1 MKRVMLTVA
10 YDGTNY
16 HGWQLQSNGISIE
29 EVLNRCLTELLKEP
43 VQVIGA
49 SRTDSGV
56 HAFGNIAVFDTQA
69 RLPGDKFHPRKTD
82 SVKTYEYRIL
92 NEEFPNPVKRLYS
105 HFTYLPLDEKKMNEG
120 AKFLIGE
127 HDFKSFCSVNAQ
139 VESTVR
145 TIYSCEVQREGTEL
159 VIRISGG
166 GFLYNMVRIIAGTLM
181 EVGNGKYPPEAVA
194 DILKAKERTAAGPTA
209 PARGLTLISYEFPE
223 LKDSSERQEIL

>member
-1 MKRVMLTVA
+1 MPLT
-10 YDGTNY
+10 
-16 HGWQLQSNGISIE
+16 
-29 EVLNRCLTELLKEP
+29 
-43 VQVIGA
+43 
-49 SRTDSGV
+49 
-56 HAFGNIAVFDTQA
+56 
-69 RLPGDKFHPRKTD
+69 FHPRKTD
-82 SVKTYEYRIL
+82 SIKTYEYRIL

-166 GFLYNMVRIIAGTLM
+166 GFLL
-181 EVGNGKYPPEAVA
+181 
-194 DILKAKERTAAGPTA
+194 
-209 PARGLTLISYEFPE
+209 
-223 LKDSSERQEIL
+223 